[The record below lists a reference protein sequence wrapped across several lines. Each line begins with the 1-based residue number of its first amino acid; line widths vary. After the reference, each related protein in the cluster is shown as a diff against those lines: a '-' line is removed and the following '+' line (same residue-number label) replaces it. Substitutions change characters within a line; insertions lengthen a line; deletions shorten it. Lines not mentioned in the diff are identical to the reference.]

1 MVCLDNGSQRL
12 VFAIFAGVGLVCAFV
27 MWLVPVGLSLLALII
42 ALVALGATIL
52 AFATKDYFFMFD
64 AILHMKNMSAV
75 IDGNDPFYLAPNGN
89 SILVR
94 RGGDIFATA
103 FIKIPVYDSA
113 TEMSDE
119 QKYNFSLLF
128 ARLISI
134 SKTPMRLSSQL
145 NTINKDEYIVRINTK
160 LNESEGRYNTLQGDS
175 TTDPKALDRIK
186 GEVTMWRNLLDNVSR
201 SNSQELM
208 VYASITALGNSE
220 DEAINLVAIKADEIS
235 AGISATLGVTATIVT
250 GNEILVFIEPDYMIP
265 PTTISE
271 VMKYKGMATA

>member
-134 SKTPMRLSSQL
+134 SKTPMRMSSQL
-145 NTINKDEYIVRINTK
+145 NTINKDEYIVQDK
-160 LNESEGRYNTLQGDS
+160 H
-175 TTDPKALDRIK
+175 
-186 GEVTMWRNLLDNVSR
+186 
-201 SNSQELM
+201 
-208 VYASITALGNSE
+208 
-220 DEAINLVAIKADEIS
+220 EAQRGGGKIQH
-235 AGISATLGVTATIVT
+235 
-250 GNEILVFIEPDYMIP
+250 P
-265 PTTISE
+265 P
-271 VMKYKGMATA
+271 GGQHN